1 LTLQLSF
8 HEGVGDH
15 RSVIVDITTAL
26 AIGKQE
32 FRVVH
37 PNARRL
43 SSGNERAGSKDI
55 NHLENQMDTHQLVKH
70 LWSCEEQAE
79 LYPAPLEVQNRMQR
93 INSQVVE
100 MQRGSERQCQK
111 IFMGLIHFSKPVR
124 TIYVR
129 RRAYQELAKGSNRPV
144 QKSNVVRNA
153 LKAGIPMP

>member
-1 LTLQLSF
+1 MTLQLSF

-15 RSVIVDITTAL
+15 QSVIVDITTAL

-37 PNARRL
+37 SNVHRL
-43 SSGNERAGSKDI
+43 SSGNERARSKYI
-55 NHLENQMDTHQLVKH
+55 NHLENQMDTHQLVER
-70 LWSCEEQAE
+70 LRSCEEQVE
-79 LYPAPLEVQNRMQR
+79 LYPAPPKVQNQMQR

-100 MQRGSERQCQK
+100 MQLGSKHQCQK
-111 IFMGLIHFSKPVR
+111 IFMGSIPFSKPVW

-129 RRAYQELAKGSNRPV
+129 RRAYHELAKGSDRPV
-144 QKSNVVRNA
+144 QKSNVVRDA